1 MKSNDGSRATVVFRP
16 SPPDEWGFAGAAF
29 TLIELLVVI
38 AVIAILAALLLPALA
53 LAKDKARTA
62 VCLNN
67 LREMGIAIHL
77 YANDNDDALVAAE
90 FDVRNGAP
98 RKEGW
103 PTLLVRGDYI
113 AAEWAPTFYD
123 LPKTRGVFQCPVGLQ
138 EVYSFPPASRDDPE
152 GAKAWPY
159 ASEQGLGTKY
169 IHCWYGMNGST
180 SKPHKWPFTRLPMD
194 GTGSVQNNKLTAAAL
209 NPKMPVVYD
218 GFWIHNGHDE
228 RINARHAKNTR
239 SNLLFFDNS
248 AEAFD
253 TFRLPSVNNK
263 GTPDAVRWRF

>member
-1 MKSNDGSRATVVFRP
+1 MVVPRP
-16 SPPDEWGFAGAAF
+16 SLPDEGFHPGAAF

-53 LAKDKARTA
+53 LAKDKAKTA
-62 VCLNN
+62 VCLSN
-67 LREMGIAIHL
+67 LRQLGTAIHL
-77 YANDNDDALVAAE
+77 YANDNDDELVAAE

-98 RKEGW
+98 YKEGW
-103 PTLLVRGDYI
+103 PTLLVRGDYV
-113 AAEWAPTFYD
+113 AAEWSPTFYD
-123 LPKTRGVFQCPVGLQ
+123 LPQTPTVFQCPLGLP

-159 ASEQGLGTKY
+159 ASERGHGGKY

-194 GTGSVQNNKLTAAAL
+194 GTGSVQDNKLTRAAQSS
-209 NPKMPVVYD
+209 KMPVVYD

-228 RINARHAKNTR
+228 RIHARHAKNTR

-248 AEAFD
+248 AATFD